1 MARKPRLHLAGG
13 LYHVMLRGNNG
24 KNIFFDNEDRE
35 YLEKLVAEG
44 VKRFDHKILA
54 YCWMSNHIHLAIEVN
69 KIPLSK
75 IIQNLSFRYTRY
87 VNKKRKQIGHLFQGR
102 YKAIL
107 VEKDSYLL
115 ELVRYIH
122 LNPIRAKVV
131 RNLSDYKWSSHGVYL
146 EKEQNT
152 WIQSD
157 KVLSIFSKNKK
168 IASKQYVKFLKE
180 DVDCTTNFEI
190 GAQDSRIIGNEK
202 FIEKHLS
209 NKDGYIPRIG
219 LPQIIK
225 STCSV
230 LNVPKNKLHEK
241 TRNRQVTFAR
251 HVIGYLNKHH
261 GKSTMQNLANQ
272 FSLDLS
278 TLSRSITNLENK
290 MEEPI
295 VSKIVK
301 KIKNTII
308 QA

>member
-1 MARKPRLHLAGG
+1 MARKPRLHLVGG

-24 KNIFFDNEDRE
+24 KKIFFDNDDRE

-87 VNKKRKQIGHLFQGR
+87 INKKRKQIGHLFQGR

-107 VEKDSYLL
+107 VEKDNYLL

-131 RNLSDYKWSSHGVYL
+131 RKLSNYKWSSHHIYL
-146 EKEQNT
+146 GKKESLL
-152 WIQSD
+152 IESD
-157 KVLSIFSKNKK
+157 KVLSMFSKNKK
-168 IASKQYVKFLKE
+168 TASKQYLQFLKE
-180 DVDCTTNFEI
+180 GIDCSTNFEV
-190 GAQDSRIIGNEK
+190 GGQDSRIIGNEK
-202 FIEKHLS
+202 FVEKHLS
-209 NKDGYIPRIG
+209 NEDNYMPKIG
-219 LPQIIK
+219 ISQIIK
-225 STCSV
+225 SSCSV
-230 LNVPKNKLHEK
+230 LNLSKNKLHEK

-251 HVIGYLNKHH
+251 HVIGYLNKHY

-290 MEEPI
+290 LEEPI
-295 VSKIVK
+295 VSKIIK
-301 KIKNTII
+301 KIKNEIKI
-308 QA
+308 Q